1 MTDTTS
7 TTQAT
12 PATLSGRIATWVTA
26 LRYEDLPEEVVE
38 RTKLLILDQL
48 GLQLRGATLPNVQPV
63 LRLADSEPGKAEATL
78 AHSGA
83 RTTVSQ
89 AAWVNGTLGHSAEY
103 DDAHPLAW
111 HTNSAVIPAALALA
125 ERTNA
130 SGPDLITA
138 VVAGIQVMGLL
149 GAATPT
155 MVTIGWHGSKVLGV
169 YGAAAAAGRIL
180 SLTPA
185 HLVNAFGIAGSD
197 AGGGMEYD
205 QSGGEVKR
213 LHAGSACRSGLEA
226 AELAQLGLTGPP
238 TILEGPR
245 GLLRLFSDGGHVEA
259 LNAVWDR
266 WLVLDT
272 IVRFYPSVATNH
284 APLDA
289 IRQLRTKHDIK
300 PADVARIRVGL
311 VDFAV
316 GHGAS
321 ITRPVDAISAQFS
334 LAFSIGLQFI
344 TGHNAA
350 SDYFDAARRTDPE
363 ILAIGDL
370 VEPYPMPIPEGDP
383 IFSAKVDIELK
394 DGTTYS
400 AYQAG
405 FRGHPSHPATE
416 TDVGQKFRDN
426 IEGLISTDRADALV
440 ALVNGLETQDSVA
453 PVTALLGVDA
463 RRDGLHRSSET
474 A

>member
-1 MTDTTS
+1 MTDTAI
-7 TTQAT
+7 TTET
-12 PATLSGRIATWVTA
+12 PESLSGRIARWVTS
-26 LRYEDLPEEVVE
+26 LRYEDLPDEVAG
-38 RTKLLILDQL
+38 RTRLLILDQL

-63 LRLADSEPGKAEATL
+63 LRLADTQPGKAQATL

-83 RTTVSQ
+83 RTTASQ

-125 ERTNA
+125 ERENA
-130 SGPDLITA
+130 SGRDLITA

-149 GAATPT
+149 GAALPK

-180 SLTPA
+180 GLTPA
-185 HLVNAFGIAGSD
+185 QLVNAFGIAGSD

-213 LHAGSACRSGLEA
+213 LHAGSASRSGLEA

-238 TILEGPR
+238 TIIEGPR
-245 GLLRLFSDGGHVEA
+245 GLLRLFGDGGDAGA
-259 LNAVWDR
+259 LDRVWDR

-284 APLDA
+284 APLDV
-289 IRQLRTKHDIK
+289 IRQLREEHAIK

-321 ITRPVDAISAQFS
+321 ITRPADAISAQFS

-344 TGHNAA
+344 TGRN
-350 SDYFDAARRTDPE
+350 SPLDYFDVNRRTDPE
-363 ILAIGDL
+363 ILAVGDL
-370 VEPYPMPIPEGDP
+370 VQPYPMPIPAGDP
-383 IFSAKVDIELK
+383 IFSTRVDIELK
-394 DGTTYS
+394 DGTTYG

-405 FRGHPSHPATE
+405 FRGHPSRPAGRA
-416 TDVGQKFRDN
+416 DVEKKFRENVD
-426 IEGLISTDRADALV
+426 GLIDPERADALV
-440 ALVNGLETQDSVA
+440 AVIRGLETQDTVL
-453 PVTALLGVDA
+453 PVTTLLGVHG
-463 RRDGLHRSSET
+463 RRGGST
-474 A
+474 APSGV

>member
-1 MTDTTS
+1 MTKTPAAE
-7 TTQAT
+7 AT
-12 PATLSGRIATWVTA
+12 PATLSGRIADWVAA
-26 LRYEDLPEEVVE
+26 LRYEDLPGDVVE
-38 RTKLLILDQL
+38 LTKLLILDQL
-48 GLQLRGATLPNVQPV
+48 GVQLRGASLPNMQPV
-63 LRLADSEPGKAEATL
+63 LRLADAQPGKAEATL
-78 AHSGA
+78 AHSGT

-111 HTNSAVIPAALALA
+111 HTNSAVLPAALALA
-125 ERTNA
+125 EREDA
-130 SGPDLITA
+130 SGRELITA

-149 GAATPT
+149 GAALPK

-180 SLTPA
+180 GLTPA
-185 HLVNAFGIAGSD
+185 QLVNAFGIAGSD

-205 QSGGEVKR
+205 KSGGEVKR
-213 LHAGSACRSGLEA
+213 LHAGSASRSGLEA
-226 AELAQLGLTGPP
+226 AELAQFGLTGPP

-245 GLLRLFSDGGHVEA
+245 GLLRLFGDGGDVAA
-259 LNAVWDR
+259 LDAVWDR

-284 APLDA
+284 APLDV
-289 IRQLRTKHDIK
+289 IRQLRTEHDIK
-300 PADVARIRVGL
+300 PADIARIRVGL

-321 ITRPVDAISAQFS
+321 ITRPADAISAQFS

-344 TGHNAA
+344 TGHNSP
-350 SDYFDAARRTDPE
+350 SDYFDADRRTDPS

-383 IFSAKVDIELK
+383 IFSTKVDIELT
-394 DGTTYS
+394 DGTTHS

-405 FRGHPSHPATE
+405 FRGHPDRPATKAE
-416 TDVGQKFRDN
+416 VEEKFRENVD
-426 IEGLISTDRADALV
+426 GLISPERADTLV
-440 ALVNGLETQDSVA
+440 ALVDTLETRGSLA
-453 PVTALLGVDA
+453 PVTALLGV
-463 RRDGLHRSSET
+463 GP
-474 A
+474 

>member
-1 MTDTTS
+1 MTNTPTTE
-7 TTQAT
+7 AT

-26 LRYEDLPEEVVE
+26 LRYEDLPAEVAGQ
-38 RTKLLILDQL
+38 TKLLILDQL

-63 LRLADSEPGKAEATL
+63 LRLADAQPGKAEATL

-125 ERTNA
+125 EREHA
-130 SGPDLITA
+130 SGRELIIA

-149 GAATPT
+149 GAALPT
-155 MVTIGWHGSKVLGV
+155 MVTTGWHGSKVLGV

-180 SLTPA
+180 GLTPA
-185 HLVNAFGIAGSD
+185 QLANAFGIAGSD

-213 LHAGSACRSGLEA
+213 LHAGSASRSGLEA

-245 GLLRLFSDGGHVEA
+245 GLLQLFGGGGDVA
-259 LNAVWDR
+259 AMDAVWNR

-284 APLDA
+284 APLDVV
-289 IRQLRTKHDIK
+289 RQLRIEQDIK

-321 ITRPVDAISAQFS
+321 ITRPADAISAQFS
-334 LAFSIGLQFI
+334 LAFGIGLQFI
-344 TGHNAA
+344 TGNNAP
-350 SDYFDAARRTDPE
+350 SDYFDADRRTDPE

-383 IFSAKVDIELK
+383 IFSTKVDIELK

-405 FRGHPSHPATE
+405 FRGHPSHPATG
-416 TDVGQKFRDN
+416 TDVEQKFRDN
-426 IEGLISTDRADALV
+426 VEGLISADRADALV
-440 ALVNGLETQDSVA
+440 ALANSLEAQDSLA
-453 PVTALLGVDA
+453 PVTAMLGVDA
-463 RRDGLHRSSET
+463 RRNGGARHVRR
-474 A
+474 

>member
-7 TTQAT
+7 TAQAT
-12 PATLSGRIATWVTA
+12 PATLLGRIATWVTA

-125 ERTNA
+125 ERTHA

-149 GAATPT
+149 GAATPA

-205 QSGGEVKR
+205 RSGGEVKR

-245 GLLRLFSDGGHVEA
+245 GLL
-259 LNAVWDR
+259 
-266 WLVLDT
+266 
-272 IVRFYPSVATNH
+272 
-284 APLDA
+284 
-289 IRQLRTKHDIK
+289 
-300 PADVARIRVGL
+300 
-311 VDFAV
+311 
-316 GHGAS
+316 
-321 ITRPVDAISAQFS
+321 
-334 LAFSIGLQFI
+334 
-344 TGHNAA
+344 
-350 SDYFDAARRTDPE
+350 
-363 ILAIGDL
+363 
-370 VEPYPMPIPEGDP
+370 
-383 IFSAKVDIELK
+383 
-394 DGTTYS
+394 
-400 AYQAG
+400 
-405 FRGHPSHPATE
+405 
-416 TDVGQKFRDN
+416 
-426 IEGLISTDRADALV
+426 
-440 ALVNGLETQDSVA
+440 ETQDSVT

-463 RRDGLHRSSET
+463 RRDG
-474 A
+474 

>member
-1 MTDTTS
+1 
-7 TTQAT
+7 
-12 PATLSGRIATWVTA
+12 
-26 LRYEDLPEEVVE
+26 
-38 RTKLLILDQL
+38 
-48 GLQLRGATLPNVQPV
+48 
-63 LRLADSEPGKAEATL
+63 
-78 AHSGA
+78 
-83 RTTVSQ
+83 
-89 AAWVNGTLGHSAEY
+89 
-103 DDAHPLAW
+103 
-111 HTNSAVIPAALALA
+111 
-125 ERTNA
+125 
-130 SGPDLITA
+130 
-138 VVAGIQVMGLL
+138 MGLL
-149 GAATPT
+149 GAATPA

-245 GLLRLFSDGGHVEA
+245 GLLRLFSDGGDVEA

-321 ITRPVDAISAQFS
+321 
-334 LAFSIGLQFI
+334 
-344 TGHNAA
+344 
-350 SDYFDAARRTDPE
+350 
-363 ILAIGDL
+363 
-370 VEPYPMPIPEGDP
+370 
-383 IFSAKVDIELK
+383 
-394 DGTTYS
+394 S

-405 FRGHPSHPATE
+405 FRGHPSHPATQ
-416 TDVGQKFRDN
+416 TDVEQKFRDN
-426 IEGLISTDRADALV
+426 VEGLISTDRADALV
-440 ALVNGLETQDSVA
+440 ALVNGLQTQDSVA

-463 RRDGLHRSSET
+463 RRDG
-474 A
+474 

>member
-26 LRYEDLPEEVVE
+26 LRYGDLPEEVVE

-111 HTNSAVIPAALALA
+111 HTSSAVIPAALALA

-155 MVTIGWHGSKVLGV
+155 MVTIGWHGLKVLGV

-185 HLVNAFGIAGSD
+185 QLVNAFGIAGSD

-205 QSGGEVKR
+205 KSGGEVKR
-213 LHAGSACRSGLEA
+213 LHAGSASRSGLEA

-245 GLLRLFSDGGHVEA
+245 GLLRLFSDGGDVEA

-344 TGHNAA
+344 TGHNAT
-350 SDYFDAARRTDPE
+350 SDYFDADRRTDPE

-416 TDVGQKFRDN
+416 TDVEQKFRDN
-426 IEGLISTDRADALV
+426 VEGLISTDRADALV

-453 PVTALLGVDA
+453 PVTALLGVNA
-463 RRDGLHRSSET
+463 RRDG
-474 A
+474 